1 MNIFNNYLS
10 ILSEK
15 DKVKFSLLSI
25 SFVFLAFMEGI
36 SLALIFPIVGIF
48 QNENFLKNIDSNL
61 LNQILDFKTF
71 INLQISDIL
80 FLCLLI
86 CFLFF
91 LKGFLSFII
100 QKFQIR
106 FTFNIEK
113 KIQNKLF
120 QKYMFANMDFHIKSK
135 SSELLKNLIQETN
148 KVSNTIHCSAYL
160 ISSIATVLIL
170 ISLML
175 YVEKNITLIALSFF
189 LISNAIIILLS
200 KNFIS
205 KIGEQRFFFNSK
217 RTDIYNTGIRD
228 IKEIKINEKESFF
241 TNFLKKYN
249 KNFFDA
255 EAKIDVINIIPM
267 IIIEILFISLII
279 FVLYFIYLNTTINI
293 NEFIPKLSLFAATS
307 IKLIPALNRGV
318 IMINKI
324 RYNYSAVNII
334 KKEFKLKEEKKP
346 QNKEIYSLKKNILI
360 KNVNFSYE
368 KKKPIL
374 KNLNLKIKRN
384 STICIYG
391 KSGQG
396 KSTILDILMGIK
408 NPNKGKILCD
418 GKNINNNISQFRK
431 LIGYVPQNVSIFE
444 DTIEN
449 NIVFGSK
456 KKIDKQNLI
465 SCLKIADLNKFVL
478 NLPKK
483 EKTIIKESGKT
494 ISGGQKQKIGLA
506 RAMVKNP
513 KILILD
519 EPTSSLDIKSR
530 IRIYKNLRRLK
541 KNKTIIIVSH
551 DKNNIKFCDKYYK
564 LIDRGLMIS

>member
-324 RYNYSAVNII
+324 RYNYSAVNVI

-368 KKKPIL
+368 KK
-374 KNLNLKIKRN
+374 NL
-384 STICIYG
+384 Y
-391 KSGQG
+391 
-396 KSTILDILMGIK
+396 
-408 NPNKGKILCD
+408 
-418 GKNINNNISQFRK
+418 
-431 LIGYVPQNVSIFE
+431 
-444 DTIEN
+444 
-449 NIVFGSK
+449 
-456 KKIDKQNLI
+456 
-465 SCLKIADLNKFVL
+465 
-478 NLPKK
+478 
-483 EKTIIKESGKT
+483 
-494 ISGGQKQKIGLA
+494 
-506 RAMVKNP
+506 
-513 KILILD
+513 
-519 EPTSSLDIKSR
+519 
-530 IRIYKNLRRLK
+530 
-541 KNKTIIIVSH
+541 
-551 DKNNIKFCDKYYK
+551 
-564 LIDRGLMIS
+564 